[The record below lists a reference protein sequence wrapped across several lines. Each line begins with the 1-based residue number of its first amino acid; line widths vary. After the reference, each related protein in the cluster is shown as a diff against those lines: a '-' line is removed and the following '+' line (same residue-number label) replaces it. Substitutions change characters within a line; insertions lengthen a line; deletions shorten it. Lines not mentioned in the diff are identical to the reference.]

1 MQQLKNG
8 NDDIV
13 NSFRFGLFLNTIAP
27 GFENSANVLNEFH
40 EKSNNKK
47 GKGRLDIF
55 NNNTHTR
62 GD

>member
-8 NDDIV
+8 NDDIL
-13 NSFRFGLFLNTIAP
+13 NFGLFLNTIAP

-40 EKSNNKK
+40 EKSYNKK
-47 GKGRLDIF
+47 EKGRLDIF
-55 NNNTHTR
+55 INNTHTR